1 MNNRNLMSDDYFK
14 LFVKREGKVV
24 LGKNYSNLWLLISV
38 LSLTFLAI
46 AFSNA
51 SLSYLSFKMNDPF
64 INWVDIKN
72 EYGEGDIDGLMQGLA
87 DSTVMEEY
95 HFVDYQMDY
104 STNQNFFGKSDN
116 MMQYLSCR
124 FFQSFA
130 DNPLMES
137 ILDSENVV
145 NGAAVR
151 YQDLDDEMIG
161 IIITQDAVRK
171 LGYVGEPAFLDMT
184 APGDGADTLGF
195 KIIHMGTGYVRTP
208 IPVLAVVKR
217 LPGNMDFIST
227 KYFMAQNE
235 NDRTYPFNLNNRN
248 YAVSAH
254 YFVPD
259 GVSQEEFSSFVE
271 SAYGK
276 ECEVTSSF
284 IPSIKTFAEGE
295 ILQFRGKYDTPLEP
309 MDVWAV
315 HEKVMGEYGDA
326 GVYRVYDY
334 DFSNYSLP
342 QGSYIS
348 VRFSDL
354 GKIRA
359 FETYVKDNFKV
370 RIEMAQINAKEN
382 FNAVTVMANILSW
395 AIIAFSMACIILFIV
410 NLFQSYFQKVKRNL
424 GTFKAFGISNR
435 QLIGVYLLIM
445 LFTIIVSVMAS
456 LCVSYLIELILPLI
470 GIMKDDTFG
479 YFMLANSKTWY
490 SIAIILVSSMFTVYV
505 VMRRLLSSTPGNL
518 IYDR

>member
-1 MNNRNLMSDDYFK
+1 M
-14 LFVKREGKVV
+14 
-24 LGKNYSNLWLLISV
+24 
-38 LSLTFLAI
+38 
-46 AFSNA
+46 
-51 SLSYLSFKMNDPF
+51 
-64 INWVDIKN
+64 
-72 EYGEGDIDGLMQGLA
+72 
-87 DSTVMEEY
+87 
-95 HFVDYQMDY
+95 
-104 STNQNFFGKSDN
+104 
-116 MMQYLSCR
+116 
-124 FFQSFA
+124 
-130 DNPLMES
+130 
-137 ILDSENVV
+137 
-145 NGAAVR
+145 
-151 YQDLDDEMIG
+151 
-161 IIITQDAVRK
+161 
-171 LGYVGEPAFLDMT
+171 
-184 APGDGADTLGF
+184 
-195 KIIHMGTGYVRTP
+195 
-208 IPVLAVVKR
+208 
-217 LPGNMDFIST
+217 
-227 KYFMAQNE
+227 
-235 NDRTYPFNLNNRN
+235 
-248 YAVSAH
+248 
-254 YFVPD
+254 
-259 GVSQEEFSSFVE
+259 
-271 SAYGK
+271 
-276 ECEVTSSF
+276 
-284 IPSIKTFAEGE
+284 
-295 ILQFRGKYDTPLEP
+295 
-309 MDVWAV
+309 
-315 HEKVMGEYGDA
+315 
-326 GVYRVYDY
+326 YRVYDY